1 MAGQPGRA
9 VAGAGPP
16 MSRAWPAGG
25 RLSFQLSLG
34 WRDLALAILL
44 SVIWGVSTTVSKIGV
59 NEVPPLFLLA
69 VRFFVV
75 AAAAVFCPITA
86 VQLKRLFRL
95 SLTLC
100 LLHFPCMFIGLRY
113 VDASA
118 AAVLQQ
124 LQLPFAVM
132 LAATLFG
139 ERLRGRTIFGIGL
152 AFSGVVVIAGAPNLF
167 SGGWTGL
174 VLMIAAAF
182 FWALAAIQM
191 KSSLGGISPVA
202 ANAWLAVFAAPEL
215 LLLSWAF
222 EQSPVASAAGF
233 SVTAAGAVLYL
244 AILTTFVGYGIWYK
258 LVQAHPVSVVMPFT
272 LTNPIF
278 GILSSA
284 LMLGERITV
293 QFMSGAALTLVGLG
307 LIVLMPPRL
316 MPAAGVPDG
325 G

>member
-1 MAGQPGRA
+1 
-9 VAGAGPP
+9 
-16 MSRAWPAGG
+16 MSRSWPAGG
-25 RLSFQLSLG
+25 QVPFRLSLG
-34 WRDLALAILL
+34 WGDLALAILL
-44 SVIWGVSTTVSKIGV
+44 SFIWGVSTTVSKIGV
-59 NEVPPLFLLA
+59 NEAPPLFLLS

-75 AAAAVFCPITA
+75 ATAAFFCPVSA

-100 LLHFPCMFIGLRY
+100 MLHFPCMFIGLRY
-113 VDASA
+113 VEASA

-132 LAATLFG
+132 LAAVVFG
-139 ERLRGRTIFGIGL
+139 ERLGGRTLIGIGL
-152 AFSGVVVIAGAPNLF
+152 AFSGVVVISGAPNIF
-167 SGGWTGL
+167 SGGWVGL
-174 VLMIAAAF
+174 VLMVAAAF
-182 FWALAAIQM
+182 FWALASIQM

-215 LLLSWAF
+215 LLLSSIF
-222 EQSPVASAAGF
+222 ERSPIKSISGLTF
-233 SVTAAGAVLYL
+233 TAAGAILYL

-284 LMLGERITV
+284 VMLGERITV
-293 QFMSGAALTLVGLG
+293 QFVSGAALTLLGLG
-307 LIVLMPPRL
+307 LIVLTPPKL
-316 MPAAGVPDG
+316 AGPPDG